1 VSQWTSP
8 GRIVIGGGGGA
19 SVATLAIL
27 AGLVSTTTSVG
38 HDVVGYARIDPTG
51 VTEITFEALG
61 RAVSGVTGTLVLYDL
76 DAAAAAAT
84 LTWTE
89 TAVTRKTASVTVP
102 GSATRYELRLSK
114 SGGGVSDFVVVG
126 GANVLI
132 TRS

>member
-1 VSQWTSP
+1 MIFVN
-8 GRIVIGGGGGA
+8 GG
-19 SVATLAIL
+19 SATETLSLAVL

-61 RAVSGVTGTLVLYDL
+61 RAVSGVTGTLVLYNL

>member
-27 AGLVSTTTSVG
+27 AGLVSTATSVG

-51 VTEITFEALG
+51 VTEITIEALG
-61 RAVSGVTGTLVLYDL
+61 RVVSGVIGTLVLYDL

-89 TAVTRKTASVTVP
+89 GVPTRKTASVTVP
-102 GSATRYELRLSK
+102 SVATRYELRASK
-114 SGGGVSDFVVVG
+114 SGGSATDLAAMG
-126 GANVLI
+126 GANLLI